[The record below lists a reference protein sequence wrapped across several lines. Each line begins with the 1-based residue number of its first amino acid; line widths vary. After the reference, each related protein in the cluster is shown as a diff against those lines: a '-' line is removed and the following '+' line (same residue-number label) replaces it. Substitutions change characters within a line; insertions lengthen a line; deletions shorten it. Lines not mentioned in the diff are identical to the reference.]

1 MSNRRVALIRII
13 ATSWRDGGAFGILGR
28 AMNFSFTLPENREC
42 DVVGFGLNAV
52 DHLVTIPRFPS
63 FNSKVRLTDHCQMPG
78 GQVSSAMVGVRR
90 LGLRA
95 AYVGKVGY
103 DNEGRMLIESLQK
116 EGVDCTGVMIAMGA
130 KTQGAVIVIE
140 QFSGERTILWY
151 HDDGTRV
158 APLELRREQIV
169 RGRVL
174 HLDGF
179 DTEAAIRA
187 AVWAR
192 EAGMPVTIDLDTIYP
207 GLDALLP
214 HVDCLITSQGLAN
227 ELAGSMDERAA
238 LRTLCEKYGCYLVAM
253 TQGSRGALAF
263 VEGQFVA
270 SSAFRPPVI
279 RDTTGAG
286 DAFRAGFIYGL
297 CKGLSIEE
305 TMRAANAVAALQCRE
320 LGARDGL
327 PTEEELKDF
336 LRGQ

>member
-1 MSNRRVALIRII
+1 
-13 ATSWRDGGAFGILGR
+13 
-28 AMNFSFTLPENREC
+28 MNFSFSLPQEREF

-52 DHLVTIPRFPS
+52 DHLVTIPRFPN
-63 FNSKVRLTDHCQMPG
+63 FNTKVRLSDHQQMSG
-78 GQVSSAMVGVRR
+78 GQVSSAMVGAQR

-95 AYVGKVGY
+95 SYIGKVGY

-116 EGVDCTGVMIAMGA
+116 EGVDCIGVMIAMGA
-130 KTQGAVIVIE
+130 KTQGAVIIIE

-151 HDDGTRV
+151 HDEGTRIS
-158 APLELRREQIV
+158 ADELKREMIT

-179 DTEAAIRA
+179 DTIAATEAAR
-187 AVWAR
+187 WAH
-192 EAGMPVTIDLDTIYP
+192 EAGMIVTIDLDTAYP
-207 GLDALLP
+207 GIDELLP
-214 HVDCLITSQGLAN
+214 HVDCLITSQGMAN
-227 ELAGSMDERAA
+227 ELAGTMDERTA
-238 LRTLCEKYGCYLVAM
+238 LQRLHERYGCYLVSM

-263 VEGQFVA
+263 VENQFVA

-286 DAFRAGFIYGL
+286 DAFRAGFIYGV
-297 CKGLSIEE
+297 CKGLNIEE

-327 PTEEELKDF
+327 PTEEELTQF
-336 LRGQ
+336 LAKS